1 LGGNN
6 AVRKEMKFESP
17 GPLVTEHQTALV
29 KLLLSLQ
36 KEYFPE
42 KPANLRDYEY
52 DVLYP
57 EVKIT

>member
-1 LGGNN
+1 
-6 AVRKEMKFESP
+6 MKFESP